1 MADYDLISSLLL
13 EQKDIA
19 ADNPYLNFASSMP
32 QMQASQNPRQNA
44 IAQSLASFTQ
54 NFAKTYGKK
63 QVKQEQEDLAKGVA
77 AALTSENPQEKLKEV
92 SPTLASAY
100 ELQVAQAKQKQ
111 QELAQKMG
119 MDLQKYQMQQDY
131 SHGLQRER
139 MAEQAG
145 YSAQLKAI
153 PTARAEQNWDNPAAA
168 PIVTKLALNKP
179 LTPEEATVMESL
191 SKGDMR
197 LATSALSLGNVQGRS
212 ENAATRKDKEAT
224 QDIFK
229 TADDLFDK
237 NPITKDATKA
247 LIGAEKAKTLL
258 AQDNSISHGAMM
270 SVFAKSIGSDSGVLS
285 NRDIERIQDPTL
297 RSDIMQ
303 LANYATGNP
312 GAKITDQQK
321 KAYKAALDAV
331 QISSNNAINS
341 ARSEVYNRVRN
352 RFANRLDPETSAELE
367 SHVFETLGS
376 ATSRPTYNP
385 TGDQGGVTPAAT
397 QPGIAEITQFR
408 QANPNATPE
417 EIRAKAIELGI
428 PLR

>member
-1 MADYDLISSLLL
+1 MADYDLITSLLL
-13 EQKDIA
+13 EQKNIA
-19 ADNPYLNFASSMP
+19 ADNPYLNFASSLP
-32 QMQASQNPRQNA
+32 QMQPSKDAGQNA
-44 IAQSLASFTQ
+44 LAQTLAGFTQ
-54 NFAKTYGKK
+54 NFAQGYGKK
-63 QVKQEQEDLAKGVA
+63 QVKQEQEELAKGVA

-100 ELQVAQAKQKQ
+100 ELQIAQAKQKQ

-119 MDLQKYQMQQDY
+119 LDLQKYQMQQDY

-212 ENAATRKDKEAT
+212 ENAADRKDKEAT

-237 NPITKDATKA
+237 NPVTKDATKA
-247 LIGAEKAKTLL
+247 IIGAEKAKTLL
-258 AQDNSISHGAMM
+258 SQDSSVSHGAML
-270 SVFAKSIGSDSGVLS
+270 STFAKAIGSDSGTLS
-285 NRDIERIQDPTL
+285 EGDVNRVQDPTL
-297 RSDIMQ
+297 RADIMR
-303 LANYATGNP
+303 LVNYATGNP
-312 GAKITDQQK
+312 GALLTNEQK

-331 QISSNNAINS
+331 EISSNNAINS
-341 ARSEVYNRVRN
+341 ARSEVYGRVRN
-352 RFANRLDPETSAELE
+352 RFDNRLDPETSAKLE

-376 ATSRPTYNP
+376 ATRVPTYNP
-385 TGDQGGVTPAAT
+385 TADQGGSAAPAV